1 MAVRGRGRPPKV
13 ELDLRIIVDAALA
26 LTDDEGAAALSVRRL
41 AARLGVDPSALY
53 RHVRDKDELHLALAD
68 RLFEEALTGFEPSES
83 WRDTLRDLALRTRD
97 TALRHPGAA
106 VVATYRTTRRPAEM
120 RIVEHILVA
129 FGRAGCSPALAAVLH
144 RVYGDF
150 SLAWAGMDAAFETLD
165 GAART
170 GDEQAWTRDYPA
182 ADPVTYPAIARSAA
196 HMAQLD
202 GTTVFHAALE
212 TLLDGLAARIAG
224 EAASPRPDAPGE
236 AADRT
241 PATQRR
247 P

>member
-53 RHVRDKDELHLALAD
+53 RYVSDKDELHLALAD
-68 RLFEEALTGFEPSES
+68 RLFEETLTGFEPSES
-83 WRDTLRDLALRTRD
+83 WRDTLRDLALRTRE

-106 VVATYRTTRRPAEM
+106 VLATYRTTRRPAEM

-150 SLAWAGMDAAFETLD
+150 ALAWAGMDAAFESLD

-170 GDEQAWTRDYPA
+170 GDEQAWTREYPA
-182 ADPVTYPAIARSAA
+182 ADPAAFPAIARSVA
-196 HMAQLD
+196 HMARLD
-202 GTTVFHAALE
+202 GATVFLAALE
-212 TLLDGLAARIAG
+212 TLLDGLTARIRA
-224 EAASPRPDAPGE
+224 EAAGRRRDTPGE
-236 AADRT
+236 PAAG
-241 PATQRR
+241 ATTLQ
-247 P
+247 PPT

>member
-53 RHVRDKDELHLALAD
+53 RYVRDKDELHLALAD
-68 RLFEEALTGFEPSES
+68 RLFEETLAGFEPSES
-83 WRDTLRDLALRTRD
+83 WRDTLRDLALRTRA

-120 RIVEHILVA
+120 RIVEHILAA

-165 GAART
+165 GAARA

-182 ADPVTYPAIARSAA
+182 ADPAAFPAIARSVA
-196 HMAQLD
+196 HMARLD
-202 GTTVFHAALE
+202 GTTVFLAALD
-212 TLLDGLAARIAG
+212 TLLDGLTVRIAA
-224 EAASPRPDAPGE
+224 EAASRRPDAPGE
-236 AADRT
+236 PADRT
-241 PATQRR
+241 PAAQ
-247 P
+247 PPP